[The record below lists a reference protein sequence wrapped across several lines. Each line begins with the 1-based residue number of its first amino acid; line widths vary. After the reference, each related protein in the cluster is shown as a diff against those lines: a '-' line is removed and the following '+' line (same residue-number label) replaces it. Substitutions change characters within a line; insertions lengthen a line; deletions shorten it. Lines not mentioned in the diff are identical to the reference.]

1 MEEYGR
7 THAGAW
13 SIPRNEAQ
21 FLNIL
26 TKLMKPDRILEL
38 GTSIGYST
46 VWIGLAAKSYG
57 GKVYS
62 IEIDREKVRN
72 ARENLKRAGLED
84 VVAVIHADANS
95 IIPALKGR
103 FGFVFMDS
111 NKEDYLRQYKMF
123 FSLVER
129 GGAILADN
137 AVDMAYAMMD
147 YLEFVRNSGE
157 VETVLLNIGN
167 GIEFTRK
174 I

>member
-7 THAGAW
+7 THAGVW

-26 TKLMKPDRILEL
+26 TKLIKPDRILEL

-72 ARENLKRAGLED
+72 ARENLKRAGLGD
-84 VVAVIHADANS
+84 VVTVIHADANTV
-95 IIPALKGR
+95 IPALRGR
-103 FGFVFMDS
+103 FGLVFMDS

-123 FSLVER
+123 FPLVER

-137 AVDMAYAMMD
+137 AVDMAYAMRD
-147 YLEFVRNSGE
+147 YLEFVRNSAE
-157 VETVLLNIGN
+157 VETVLVNIGN